1 MKGTAMKGTLLLVK
15 TEILRLRRNR
25 RYMITTL
32 LLPIALYLAIGK
44 SSTRAVYGVDFAA
57 YYMVAMATFGTF
69 SGALTGNAIRIS
81 TERKEGWIRQLR
93 LTPLHPQGYVIA
105 KLAASM
111 AITVPSVIILLLLGR
126 FYGGVHLALWE
137 WIAIA
142 VIVWLG
148 AMLFTAL
155 AVAIGYRYQPD
166 QVQPIAMLIYF
177 LFLILGGVL
186 FPLGGFLKNISSY
199 TPTGEAVKIS
209 TDVIAGV
216 SVSGW
221 LIAGMVAWLAI
232 FSAMAW
238 ASVRA
243 TAETV

>member
-1 MKGTAMKGTLLLVK
+1 VNGTLLLVK
-15 TEILRLRRNR
+15 TEIMRLQRNR

-32 LLPIALYLAIGK
+32 ILPIALYLAIGRSAK
-44 SSTRAVYGVDFAA
+44 TTVYNVNFAA
-57 YYMVAMATFGTF
+57 YYMVAMATFGSF
-69 SGALTGNAIRIS
+69 SGALTGNAIRIAQ
-81 TERKEGWIRQLR
+81 ERKEGWIRQLR
-93 LTPLHPQGYVIA
+93 LTPLHPNGYVIA

-111 AITVPSVIILLLLGR
+111 AITVPSVVIVLLLGR
-126 FYGGVHLALWE
+126 FYGGVHLGSFWE

-142 VIVWLG
+142 VVVWLG

-177 LFLILGGVL
+177 MFLIVGGVL
-186 FPLGGFLKNISSY
+186 FPIKGLQRVASW

-209 TDVIAGV
+209 TDVIAGL

-232 FSAMAW
+232 FSALAW

-243 TAETV
+243 TAESV

>member
-1 MKGTAMKGTLLLVK
+1 MKGTMLLVR
-15 TEILRLRRNR
+15 TEIMRLQRNR
-25 RYMITTL
+25 RYLITTL

-44 SSTRAVYGVDFAA
+44 SAKATVYGVNFSA
-57 YYMVAMATFGTF
+57 YYMVAMATFGSF
-69 SGALTGNAIRIS
+69 SGALTGNAIRIAA
-81 TERKEGWIRQLR
+81 ERKEGWIRQLR
-93 LTPLHPQGYVIA
+93 LTPLPPNSYVIA

-111 AITVPSVIILLLLGR
+111 AITVPSVVIVLLLGR
-126 FYGGVHLALWE
+126 FYGGVHLSAAWE
-137 WIAIA
+137 WVAIA
-142 VIVWLG
+142 AVVWLG

-177 LFLILGGVL
+177 LFLIVGGVL
-186 FPLGGFLKNISSY
+186 FPIKGLEKVAPW
-199 TPTGEAVKIS
+199 TPTGEAVKIA
-209 TDVIAGV
+209 TNVIAGV
-216 SVSGW
+216 TVSGW

-232 FSAMAW
+232 FSVMAW

>member
-1 MKGTAMKGTLLLVK
+1 MKGTLLLVR
-15 TEILRLRRNR
+15 TEIMRLRRNR
-25 RYMITTL
+25 RYMLTTL
-32 LLPIALYLAIGK
+32 AIPIALYLAIGK
-44 SSTRAVYGVDFAA
+44 SAKATVYGVDFGA
-57 YYMVAMATFGTF
+57 YYMVAMATFGSF
-69 SGALTGNAIRIS
+69 SGALTGNAIRIA

-93 LTPLHPQGYVIA
+93 LTPLPAKSYVIA

-111 AITVPSVIILLLLGR
+111 AITVPSVVIVLLLGR
-126 FYGGVHLALWE
+126 YYGGVHLPGWE

-142 VIVWLG
+142 AIVWLG

-166 QVQPIAMLIYF
+166 QVQPIAMMIYF

-186 FPLGGFLKNISSY
+186 FPLGGALKNVAAW
-199 TPTGEAVKIS
+199 TPTGEAMKIA
-209 TDVIAGV
+209 TNVIAGV

-221 LIAGMVAWLAI
+221 LIVGMVAWLAF
-232 FSAMAW
+232 FSALAW

>member
-1 MKGTAMKGTLLLVK
+1 MKGTLLLMR
-15 TEILRLRRNR
+15 TEIMRLRRNR
-25 RYMITTL
+25 RYMLTTL
-32 LLPIALYLAIGK
+32 AIPIVLYLAIGK
-44 SSTRAVYGVDFAA
+44 SAKATVYGVDFGA
-57 YYMVAMATFGTF
+57 YYMVAMATFGSF
-69 SGALTGNAIRIS
+69 SGALTGNAIRIAA
-81 TERKEGWIRQLR
+81 ERKEGWIRQLR
-93 LTPLHPQGYVIA
+93 LTPAPPNSYVIA

-111 AITVPSVIILLLLGR
+111 AITVPSVIIVLLLGR
-126 FYGGVHLALWE
+126 FYGGVHLSAGWE

-142 VIVWLG
+142 AIVWLG

-166 QVQPIAMLIYF
+166 QVQPIAMMIYF

-186 FPLGGFLKNISSY
+186 FPLGGALKNVAAW
-199 TPTGEAVKIS
+199 TPTGEAMKIA
-209 TDVIAGV
+209 TNVIAGV

-221 LIAGMVAWLAI
+221 LIVGMVAWLAF
-232 FSAMAW
+232 FSALAW

>member
-1 MKGTAMKGTLLLVK
+1 MKGTLLLIK
-15 TEILRLRRNR
+15 TEIMRLRRNR
-25 RYMITTL
+25 RYVLTTL
-32 LLPIALYLAIGK
+32 LIPIALYLAIGR
-44 SSTRAVYGVDFAA
+44 STSHNVYGVEFAA
-57 YYMVAMATFGTF
+57 YYMVAMATFGSF
-69 SGALTGNAIRIS
+69 SGALTGNAIRIA
-81 TERKEGWIRQLR
+81 TERKDGWIRQLR
-93 LTPLHPQGYVIA
+93 LTPLHPNSYVVA

-111 AITVPSVIILLLLGR
+111 AITVPSVIIVLLLGR
-126 FYGGVHLALWE
+126 FYGGVHLPAWE
-137 WIAIA
+137 WVAIA
-142 VIVWLG
+142 AVVWLG

-166 QVQPIAMLIYF
+166 QAQPIAMLIYF

-186 FPLGGFLKNISSY
+186 FPLGGFLKNLASY

-209 TDVIAGV
+209 TDVIAGI